1 MPNPPIGWS
10 ANINTT
16 NALGAHMWILGLN
29 GAPVGWHD
37 AAACLI
43 DGDGTVVAMAEEER
57 FSRIKHSPRATA
69 VAAANW
75 CLDYAGITPD
85 DLDAVTM
92 GWDLPRLFARF
103 GGDWGFGN
111 EREFLQRRF
120 GWNFSTSRQPEFLS
134 VPHHISH
141 AASAFWASGY
151 DEAAVIVN
159 DGNGDDESLSIYEAR
174 VGQPLIRRRVW
185 PRTHSLGY
193 LYEAASEAIGLTFL
207 EAGKT
212 MGLASFGR
220 ARGFEPRQ
228 LLREEGRDFAPPFDL
243 GVEATRDEILAEW
256 AKVFAE
262 FGEIPRTTSSAE
274 LVNDDIAIAIA
285 WSAQATIERMLPAL
299 VDEARAITG
308 MDAVCLAGGV
318 ALNCSTNGQLEG
330 PIFVPPVPHDAG
342 VALGSAWV
350 LCPPKTAVA
359 EPMSAYLGPDVGTL
373 STSLDGWT
381 GAPVS
386 VDDVADRLIRGE
398 VGAAATGRMEV
409 GPRALGHR
417 SILALPT
424 SEAVRDRVNVMKGR
438 ELWRPLAPIGL
449 DRANGTMWG
458 GSTNLQQ
465 YMLGAADVTEQG
477 RTDIAATV
485 HVDGTARAQVAEN
498 VGFTSDV
505 LREIGRRGLPPVL
518 INTSFNTRGEP
529 IVASADDALRSA
541 ATIGLDF
548 VVIGDDLFVPT
559 N

>member
-1 MPNPPIGWS
+1 
-10 ANINTT
+10 
-16 NALGAHMWILGLN
+16 MWILGLN

-57 FSRIKHSPRATA
+57 FSRIKHSPRASA
-69 VAAANW
+69 VHAANW
-75 CLDYAGITPD
+75 CLEQAGITPD
-85 DLDAVTM
+85 DLDAVTI

-111 EREFLQRRF
+111 EREFLRNRF
-120 GWNFSTSRQPEFLS
+120 GWSFSTARQPELLS

-141 AASAFWASGY
+141 AASAFWASGFE
-151 DEAAVIVN
+151 EAAVIVN

-174 VGQPLIRRRVW
+174 VGQPLIRRRIW

-220 ARGFEPRQ
+220 ALGLEPRP
-228 LLREEGRDFAPPFDL
+228 LLRREGIDFAPPFDL
-243 GVEATRDEILAEW
+243 DVEATRDEILAAW
-256 AKVFAE
+256 AEVFAE
-262 FGEIPRTTSSAE
+262 FGEIPRTTPSAD
-274 LVNDDIAIAIA
+274 LADDPVAIAIA
-285 WSAQATIERMLPAL
+285 WSSQATIERMLPAL
-299 VDEARAITG
+299 VEEARAITG

-318 ALNCSTNGQLEG
+318 ALNCSTNGQLAG
-330 PIFVPPVPHDAG
+330 PIYVPPVPHDAG
-342 VALGSAWV
+342 VALGSAWA
-350 LCPPKTAVA
+350 LCPPKAA
-359 EPMSAYLGPDVGTL
+359 ARQPMSAYLGPDVGTVG
-373 STSLDGWT
+373 TALDGWQ
-381 GAPVS
+381 GSPVT
-386 VDDVADRLIRGE
+386 VDEVTDRLVRGE
-398 VGAAATGRMEV
+398 VGAAAIGRMEV

-424 SEAVRDRVNVMKGR
+424 STAVRDRVNIMKGR

-449 DRANGTMWG
+449 DRANGTLWG
-458 GSTNLQQ
+458 GNTTLQR
-465 YMLGAADVTEQG
+465 YMLGAAEVTDKG
-477 RTDIAATV
+477 RDEIAATV
-485 HVDGTARAQVAEN
+485 HVDGTARAQVCDDI
-498 VGFTSDV
+498 GFTSDV
-505 LREIGRRGLPPVL
+505 LHELDRRGLPPVL

-541 ATIGLDF
+541 GTIGLDF

-559 N
+559 A